1 MNRQHDNQQTAPTW
15 LAIALFPLLAAAS
28 CGSQNASAEQAV
40 EDPAEEEQTSTT
52 EAGVSG
58 SGETRGSQGSQGS
71 QRSTEDKPV
80 VQAVEVVK
88 SYPHDPGAYTQGLVF
103 ADGRFVEGPGRY
115 GASTLRG
122 VRLETGEVLRDLP
135 LDDHLFGE
143 GVALH
148 DGQLFQLT
156 WKSGR
161 VFVYDRR
168 SFKRI
173 GEKRLTTQGWG
184 LVSNGTHLILSDGT
198 DVLRFLDPKTFEE
211 VRRISVTSEGRPVGQ
226 LNELE
231 MVEGEIYSNVW
242 KSNFIARIDPK
253 DGHVI
258 GWLNMASIIDFPPIR
273 DEDAVL
279 NGIAYDPKR
288 KRLFVTGKLWP
299 KVYEV
304 RVKD

>member
-1 MNRQHDNQQTAPTW
+1 MNRQHDNAQKTPTW
-15 LAIALFPLLAAAS
+15 LAIALLPLLTGAS
-28 CGSQNASAEQAV
+28 CGTQNASAEQAG
-40 EDPAEEEQTSTT
+40 EEQ
-52 EAGVSG
+52 G
-58 SGETRGSQGSQGS
+58 
-71 QRSTEDKPV
+71 KPV
-80 VQAVEVVK
+80 VQEVEVVK
-88 SYPHDPGAYTQGLVF
+88 TYPHDPLAYTQGLVF
-103 ADGRFVEGPGRY
+103 ADGRFVEGTGRY
-115 GASTLRG
+115 GTSHMRE
-122 VRLETGEVLRDLP
+122 VRLETGEVLRNLP
-135 LDDHLFGE
+135 LDDDLFGE

-168 SFKRI
+168 SFKLI
-173 GEKRLTTQGWG
+173 GERSLTTQGWG
-184 LVSNGTHLILSDGT
+184 LVSDGTHLILSDGT
-198 DVLRFLDPKTFEE
+198 DVLRFLDPKNFKE

-273 DEDAVL
+273 DQDAVL
-279 NGIAYDPKR
+279 NGIAYDAKQ

-304 RVKD
+304 RAKVEVKDD